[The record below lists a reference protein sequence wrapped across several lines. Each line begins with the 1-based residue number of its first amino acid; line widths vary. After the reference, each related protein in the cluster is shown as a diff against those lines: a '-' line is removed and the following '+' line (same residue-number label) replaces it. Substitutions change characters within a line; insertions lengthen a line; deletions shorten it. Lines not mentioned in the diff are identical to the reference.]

1 MTHLP
6 LRLNILSD
14 LHLSQDGLALPDAAA
29 DIVVLA
35 GDIARPKQAIDWA
48 QGFNQPVVY
57 VPGNHE
63 FYGSSLR
70 ATVAHLKDLR
80 SDEHT
85 SELQSLMRISYA
97 VFCFKKKNKHIF
109 DDHKYWKRL
118 SRHKKGS
125 RNE

>member
-29 DIVVLA
+29 YIVVLA

-48 QGFNQPVVY
+48 QGFNPPVVY

-63 FYGSSLR
+63 FYGSSMR
-70 ATVAHLKDLR
+70 ATVAHLKDLSLGAR
-80 SDEHT
+80 IHVLAQDEIILHGVPFQGAT
-85 SELQSLMRISYA
+85 I
-97 VFCFKKKNKHIF
+97 
-109 DDHKYWKRL
+109 W
-118 SRHKKGS
+118 
-125 RNE
+125 

>member
-70 ATVAHLKDLR
+70 ATVAHLKDL
-80 SDEHT
+80 
-85 SELQSLMRISYA
+85 SLGTRIQIGRASCRERVCQY
-97 VFCFKKKNKHIF
+97 V
-109 DDHKYWKRL
+109 
-118 SRHKKGS
+118 
-125 RNE
+125 